1 MTQIAVTVA
10 MEITL
15 PALNDGA
22 PHRDRNWNGSFIAA
36 EPFGGFAK

>member
-1 MTQIAVTVA
+1 MTQIAVA
-10 MEITL
+10 MEIPL

-22 PHRDRNWNGSFIAA
+22 PRRDRNWIGSVIAA